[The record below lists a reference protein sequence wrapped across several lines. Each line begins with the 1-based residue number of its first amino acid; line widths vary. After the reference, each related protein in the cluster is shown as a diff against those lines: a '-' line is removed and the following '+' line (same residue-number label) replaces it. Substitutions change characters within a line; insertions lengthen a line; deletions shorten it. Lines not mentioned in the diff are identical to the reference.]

1 MATFSDYCAILARH
15 YSASSSRTI
24 VRMALRR
31 TGLREDELD
40 AQRDLR
46 GFVRELQRG
55 MELFAASTT
64 VRRLCTQEL
73 EALVAQGTAAA
84 SPSGESTAEI
94 NQPILHEGNIVD
106 ARVRARGL
114 AADLGFGRTDQVK
127 VATIV
132 SELARNIYHYAGK
145 GEIIVRPR
153 EEPRR
158 GLVIEARDEGPGIA
172 DVEAILGGAYRS
184 RTGLGLGLIGCKNLT
199 DEFSIDTAP
208 GRGTRVIACMYR

>member
-1 MATFSDYCAILARH
+1 MANFSDFCAILARH

-31 TGLREDELD
+31 TGLREDDLD
-40 AQRDLR
+40 GKRDLR

-73 EALVAQGTAAA
+73 EALLAPATGA
-84 SPSGESTAEI
+84 STPAESSTEVS
-94 NQPILHEGNIVD
+94 QPILHEGNIVD

-145 GEIIVRPR
+145 GEIIVRSR

-158 GLVIEARDEGPGIA
+158 GIVIEARDDGPGIA
-172 DVEAILGGAYRS
+172 DVDAVLGGSYRS
-184 RTGLGLGLIGCKNLT
+184 RTGLGLGLMGCKNLT

-208 GRGTRVIACMYR
+208 GKGTRVVACMYR

>member
-1 MATFSDYCAILARH
+1 MASFSEICAILARH

-31 TGLREDELD
+31 TGLREDDLSG
-40 AQRDLR
+40 QRDLR
-46 GFVRELQRG
+46 SFVRELQRG

-73 EALVAQGTAAA
+73 EALLSQGAGGSAHA
-84 SPSGESTAEI
+84 ESVGEITMAI
-94 NQPILHEGNIVD
+94 VHEGNIVD

-145 GEIIVRPR
+145 GEIIVRSR

-158 GLVIEARDEGPGIA
+158 GIVIEARDDGPGIA
-172 DVEAILGGAYRS
+172 DVDAVLGGSYRS
-184 RTGLGLGLIGCKNLT
+184 RTGLGLGLMGCKNLT

-208 GRGTRVIACMYR
+208 GKGTRVVACMYR